1 MTHVFKHPSYYKR
14 IRAANKDQAI
24 STSDS
29 TECSDKRA
37 PDPDPQAS
45 SHKRQAPSDSRCKR
59 QASSPKRQAS
69 SFKPQATSSLILD
82 PS

>member
-37 PDPDPQAS
+37 PDPDPQAAS
-45 SHKRQAPSDSRCKR
+45 VKHQATPDASDKRQAPSDKR
-59 QASSPKRQAS
+59 QASSRKRQA
-69 SFKPQATSSLILD
+69 P
-82 PS
+82 